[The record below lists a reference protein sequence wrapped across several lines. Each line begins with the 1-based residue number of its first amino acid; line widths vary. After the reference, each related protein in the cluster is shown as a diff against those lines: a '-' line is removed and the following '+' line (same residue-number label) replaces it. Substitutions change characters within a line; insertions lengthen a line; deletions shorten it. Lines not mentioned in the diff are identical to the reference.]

1 MKKIIAHRGAPTL
14 AHENT
19 LDSFLKAW
27 QLGADFI
34 EFDVRRTKDNLLI
47 AHHDP
52 FIMHNS
58 AKINISD
65 LTYIELTIITS
76 EHNYQVPQVKEIL
89 HTFCGKVGLDIELK
103 EGNCEQEV
111 LQMISDLPV
120 KPRFFFTSFNPAILR
135 KLKNTDSSLQTGL
148 LFESIETVIN
158 DKNEGID
165 FFCPDFA
172 TYFSYRDF
180 FGNSTSMLSP
190 AVWTVNTS
198 EEIRKVLKDPLIG
211 AVITNETELAVSIRN
226 EIYGNKLNHINQ
238 P

>member
-19 LDSFLKAW
+19 MDSFLKAW

-58 AKINISD
+58 TRVNICD
-65 LTYIELTIITS
+65 QTYHELVKITS
-76 EHNYQVPQVKEIL
+76 EHNYHVPQIKEIL
-89 HTFCGKVGLDIELK
+89 YTFSGKVGLDIELK
-103 EGNCEQEV
+103 EENCEQEI

-120 KPRFFFTSFNPAILR
+120 KPLYFITSFNPAILR

-148 LFESIETVIN
+148 LFESMETVIN
-158 DKNEGID
+158 EKSEGID
-165 FFCPDFA
+165 FYCPDFS
-172 TYFSYRDF
+172 TFYSNQDF
-180 FGNSTSMLSP
+180 FENTPGMISP
-190 AVWTVNTS
+190 AIWTVNTS
-198 EEIRKVLKDPLIG
+198 EEIRKVLKDPLTW

-226 EIYGNKLNHINQ
+226 ELCGIT
-238 P
+238 